1 MSGYLEIYG
10 AGAEK
15 RGKRIK
21 RLAIAAFVIIVAG
34 GGLYFALHNYFEVR
48 QAQRFFDLLRKQ
60 DYRTAYSLWDC
71 TGAQPCGSYPME
83 RFLEDWGPKG
93 THADLSA
100 LKITKTRGCDQG
112 VIVVADFGK
121 GQVENLWVDRG
132 KHSLG
137 FSPWPVCNPLGSQVL
152 GATPPTMTK

>member
-15 RGKRIK
+15 RGKRI
-21 RLAIAAFVIIVAG
+21 RLLAIAAIVIIVAG
-34 GGLYFALHNYFEVR
+34 GGLYLALRNYFEVR
-48 QAQRFFDLLRKQ
+48 QAERFFDLLRKQ
-60 DYRTAYSLWDC
+60 DYRAAYSLWDC
-71 TGAQPCGSYPME
+71 TGANPCGSYPME

-100 LKITKTRGCDQG
+100 LKITKTRGCDDG

-121 GQVENLWVDRG
+121 GPVENLWVDRG
-132 KHSLG
+132 KRNLA
-137 FSPWPVCNPLGSQVL
+137 FSPWPVCRPLGSQVL
-152 GATPPTMTK
+152 GAASPTMTK